1 SGSVFLSQQSA
12 HTVLRRQRRYNS
24 GKLEE
29 VLYKANLEREC
40 REEVCNMEEAREWF
54 ENDEKTM
61 EFWAGYIDGNQ
72 CDPPPCQNGG
82 VCTDGVNSYV
92 CWCKQAYSGKNCEIE
107 VAKQCSFNNGG
118 CSHFCV
124 MRGDQAMCQCAY
136 GYRLL
141 PDRKSCEPTGL
152 KNITNNLTTAAL
164 TQPTNASERIHN
176 SSDALQD
183 EIYDSN
189 ATYLYD
195 YYELARNDSD
205 PYSDFDVPAVDVRSA
220 KSDPITY
227 DGAAVSVTDIPTERE
242 EIPAWAFPTLPT
254 IVATGN
260 VDQKIV
266 GGTEAIRGEFP
277 WQVALMS
284 RSHPQHRA
292 LPFCG
297 GSLLTEVWV
306 ITAAHCLTELNN
318 AKKGEHDVLR
328 DEGPERDYMV
338 EEQHVHPLY
347 NHEKSLYNHDIAL
360 LKLASPVE
368 LSRERRPICLGPKD
382 FTENLLRDA
391 STSMVSGWGRLKF
404 QGPEAT
410 KLQKL
415 AVPYVDRTTCKQSS
429 REQVTRYMFCAGYR
443 TQQMDSCQGDSGG
456 PHATEYKGTWFLTGI
471 VSWGEECA
479 MDGKYG
485 IYTRVSR
492 YYPWISHKTGIRV
505 DN

>member
-1 SGSVFLSQQSA
+1 MLEKLSYQSA

-164 TQPTNASERIHN
+164 TQS
-176 SSDALQD
+176 
-183 EIYDSN
+183 
-189 ATYLYD
+189 
-195 YYELARNDSD
+195 
-205 PYSDFDVPAVDVRSA
+205 

-277 WQVALMS
+277 WQVGYCTETQEGETALS
-284 RSHPQHRA
+284 KNKP
-292 LPFCG
+292 LYFP
-297 GSLLTEVWV
+297 SLKS
-306 ITAAHCLTELNN
+306 CLTRFIYFMHL
-318 AKKGEHDVLR
+318 GEHDVLR